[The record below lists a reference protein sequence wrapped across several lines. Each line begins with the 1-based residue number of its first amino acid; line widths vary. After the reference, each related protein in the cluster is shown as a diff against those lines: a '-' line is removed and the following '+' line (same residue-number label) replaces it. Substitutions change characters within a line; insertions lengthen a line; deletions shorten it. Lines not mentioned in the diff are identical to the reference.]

1 MTLAFFQCIPNHKN
15 HKISSNNHNLLLL
28 VRKHYFTDKNF
39 SIVFILS
46 TGLLLQRHVSHNDHV
61 TVKCVHITCCNNRV

>member
-28 VRKHYFTDKNF
+28 VRKHYFTDKSY

-46 TGLLLQRHVSHNDHV
+46 TGLLL
-61 TVKCVHITCCNNRV
+61 